1 MIVKKGVGILIVA
14 LLCMVQA
21 SWAGA
26 SNPRV
31 QLETNRGVIM
41 LELDSASAPKTVENF
56 LQYVRDG
63 FYNSTI
69 FHRVIKGF
77 MIQGG
82 GFTADMHEKPT
93 RGPISN
99 EAGNGLKNQ
108 RGTIAMART
117 MDPHSASAQFFI
129 NTVGNDFLDY
139 KGKTRDGWGYCVF
152 GKVVEGMDV
161 VDSIE
166 NVPTKTKAGFDDV
179 PTTPVVIERAV
190 IKK

>member
-1 MIVKKGVGILIVA
+1 MKKCFGVLIIA
-14 LLCMVQA
+14 LFCVVQV
-21 SWAGA
+21 SWADT

-31 QLETNRGVIM
+31 QLETNRGIIV
-41 LELDSASAPKTVENF
+41 LELDSTSAPKTVENF

-63 FYNSTI
+63 FYNGAI

-82 GFTADMHEKPT
+82 GFTADMHEKST
-93 RGPISN
+93 REPISN
-99 EAGNGLKNQ
+99 EAYNGLKNQ

-129 NTVGNDFLDY
+129 NLVGNDFLDY

-161 VDSIE
+161 VDTIG
-166 NVPTKTKAGFDDV
+166 NVPTKTKSGFDDV